1 VVCYGRINIKGDT
14 MEKEVVKLGN
24 SIGITFNKAMQ
35 YLTEFKAGDILEV
48 KCSKGK
54 LVLVKKKEEK

>member
-1 VVCYGRINIKGDT
+1 

-54 LVLVKKKEEK
+54 LVLTKKKEEK

>member
-1 VVCYGRINIKGDT
+1 

-35 YLTEFKAGDILEV
+35 YLTEFKVGDTLEI

-54 LVLVKKKEEK
+54 LILTKKKEEK